1 MGRALEMSKK
11 SMAMSEAKDRDG
23 WLALFAD
30 DAVVEDPV
38 GSSFVDPEGKGQRG
52 IQAIAEFYDKVVS
65 QSETLKFTI
74 RQSIECGD
82 EVANI
87 GEIRITLPGNQV
99 GTVQIAN
106 IYRVN
111 EAGKLVSLRSFWEQD
126 KLTFS
131 PAPPAG

>member
-1 MGRALEMSKK
+1 MGTAFEMSKK
-11 SMAMSEAKDRDG
+11 SMAMSEAKDREG

-38 GSSFVDPEGKGQRG
+38 GPSFVDPEGKGQHG
-52 IQAIAEFYDKVVS
+52 KEAITAFYDNVVS
-65 QSETLKFTI
+65 QSESLKFTI
-74 RQSIECGD
+74 RQTIECGN

-87 GEIRITLPGNQV
+87 GEIRITLPGNKV

-111 EAGKLVSLRSFWEQD
+111 SDGKLVSLRSFWEQD
-126 KLTFS
+126 TLTFS
-131 PAPPAG
+131 EG

>member
-1 MGRALEMSKK
+1 MGVALEMSKQ
-11 SMAMSEAKDRDG
+11 SMAMSESKNREG

-30 DAVVEDPV
+30 DAVIEDPV
-38 GSSFVDPEGKGQRG
+38 GPSFVDPEGKGQQG
-52 IQAIAEFYDKVVS
+52 IAAISAFYDNVVS
-65 QSETLKFTI
+65 QSESLKFTI

-106 IYRVN
+106 IYKVN
-111 EAGKLVSLRSFWEQD
+111 AEGKLVSLRSFWEQD

-131 PAPPAG
+131 PG